1 VPSAIIIEA
10 GDDSRLEVTYCILDR
25 VGNNSRWAP
34 ARTLRIA
41 AHVPAA
47 PKRPASTAPVYQPRR
62 PGSPLELG

>member
-10 GDDSRLEVTYCILDR
+10 GDDSRLDVTYCILDR

-41 AHVPAA
+41 AYVPAT
-47 PKRPASTAPVYQPRR
+47 PKRPSSAAQIYQPRR
-62 PGSPLELG
+62 P